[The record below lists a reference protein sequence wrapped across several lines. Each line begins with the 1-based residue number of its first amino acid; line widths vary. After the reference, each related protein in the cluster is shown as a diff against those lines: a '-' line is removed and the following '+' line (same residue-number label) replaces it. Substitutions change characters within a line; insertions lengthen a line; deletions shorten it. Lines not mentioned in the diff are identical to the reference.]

1 MQAIIAISMNTFRKE
16 KKSIV
21 SEYLNIYITTENKE
35 VFIPLG
41 TFCRSTKIYEVMSAN
56 APYEKIR
63 ELTIDKLNRLIL
75 EIKANLISVQ
85 KRKKNY
91 KKALKL
97 LGSKTVNMF
106 PTYFEI
112 ISTMEYLDEEIEEYK
127 FILNRFEIYNEILND
142 YNEVNTQIYY
152 GIECYPPTVEDIID

>member
-1 MQAIIAISMNTFRKE
+1 M
-16 KKSIV
+16 
-21 SEYLNIYITTENKE
+21 SEYLNVYITTENKE

-75 EIKANLISVQ
+75 EVKDNLFSLQ
-85 KRKKNY
+85 KRKKSY

-97 LGSKTVNMF
+97 LSSKAENML

-112 ISTMEYLDEEIEEYK
+112 ISTIEDLDEEIEEYK
-127 FILNRFEIYNEILND
+127 FVLNRFEIYNEILND
-142 YNEVNTQIYY
+142 YNEASTQIYY
-152 GIECYPPTVEDIID
+152 GIECYPPSIDDIIE

>member
-1 MQAIIAISMNTFRKE
+1 M
-16 KKSIV
+16 
-21 SEYLNIYITTENKE
+21 SEYLNVYITTENKE

-75 EIKANLISVQ
+75 EVKDNLFSLQ
-85 KRKKNY
+85 KRKKSY

-97 LGSKTVNMF
+97 LSSKAENML

-112 ISTMEYLDEEIEEYK
+112 ISTIEDLDEEIEEYK
-127 FILNRFEIYNEILND
+127 FVLNRFEIYNEILND
-142 YNEVNTQIYY
+142 YNEANTQIYY
-152 GIECYPPTVEDIID
+152 GIECYPPSIDDIIE